1 MTTPLEDFARTI
13 EAAQRKARTAQ
24 SAQPYLP
31 TATPASA
38 LGYACERRLVY
49 LRTQPLAAAP
59 PGEELSSIFR
69 EGREHEKQIRR
80 ELSEL
85 GFEVLEGEVPFED
98 KATDIKGHIDGRLKA
113 PWGARVPVE
122 IKSWGGEGPRSE
134 TEWRDEAGDLMH
146 RYYAQMQAYL
156 YLTSQPEGLL
166 LTKNKLTG
174 LWAIAP
180 AHLDFEFVEKLL
192 KKAERVRDAVRAGVL
207 PERDP
212 TRAECKGCP
221 WFLSCLPGEAPVDP
235 LLLAQDDYLLA
246 ELETREMVRD
256 QASAFDKLDKRIKD
270 RFRLTAGERFVVGR
284 FLVTKKVARNGAVT
298 VKTEVLDAPS
308 ERGTSLAG
316 PPAADP
322 SGAPVGN
329 Q

>member
-1 MTTPLEDFARTI
+1 MTAIEEFARLI
-13 EAAQRKARTAQ
+13 ETAQRKARTDQA
-24 SAQPYLP
+24 SQPYLP

-38 LGYACERRLVY
+38 LGYTCERRLVY
-49 LRTQPLAAAP
+49 IRTQPMAAAP

-122 IKSWGGEGPRSE
+122 IKSWGGDGPRSE
-134 TEWRDEAGDLMH
+134 AEWRDDSGELMH

-156 YLTSQPEGLL
+156 YLTAQPDGLL

-180 AHLDFEFVEKLL
+180 AHLDFEFVERLL
-192 KKAERVRDAVRAGVL
+192 KKAERVRDAVRAGSL

-212 TRAECKGCP
+212 TRANCKGCP
-221 WFLSCLPGEAPVDP
+221 WFLACLPGEAPVDP
-235 LLLAQDDYLLA
+235 LLIATDEDLIGDLAGREALRQAASDF
-246 ELETREMVRD
+246 ET
-256 QASAFDKLDKRIKD
+256 LDKRIKE
-270 RFRLTAGERFVVGR
+270 RFKLTAGDRFIVGS

-298 VKTEVLDAPS
+298 VRTEVLDAPS
-308 ERGTSLAG
+308 ERGTSLAS

-322 SGAPVGN
+322 SVAPAGT